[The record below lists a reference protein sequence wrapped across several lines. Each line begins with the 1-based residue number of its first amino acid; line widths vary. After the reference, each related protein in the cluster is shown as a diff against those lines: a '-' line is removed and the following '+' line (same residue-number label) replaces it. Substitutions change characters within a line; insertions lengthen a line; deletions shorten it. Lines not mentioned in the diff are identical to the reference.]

1 MTTMPI
7 YVTAVDY
14 IADYNLVVTFTDGCV
29 KTVDCSGL
37 INKGPVY
44 QPWQDVAYFKQ
55 FVLDP
60 EAETLVW
67 PNGADIAPSLL
78 YAMGQLVTAE
88 CAN

>member
-1 MTTMPI
+1 MSNNPI
-7 YVTAVDY
+7 YVAAVSYVDDY
-14 IADYNLVVTFTDGCV
+14 RLVVTFTDGCV

-37 INKGPVY
+37 MNKGPVY

-78 YAMGQLVTAE
+78 YAMGQAVTVATK
-88 CAN
+88 N